1 MYNHKTVEKKWQK
14 YWAEHDTFK
23 TGTDPKKKNY
33 YALDMFP
40 FPSGKGLHVGHP
52 EGYTA
57 TDIVSRMKRAQG
69 YNVLHPMG
77 WDAFGLPT
85 EQYALKT
92 GEDPEKVT
100 KENIAN
106 FLKYDELEYICPN
119 TQTDNKKLD
128 YLDSKIAE
136 KDNLIQSLY
145 EDKVKGIITED
156 LFIKLSKQYE
166 TDKKTLLN
174 RFQKEKEINKNT
186 IKKED
191 LICNVKELV
200 DFNEN
205 NVDRNFL
212 LKLIDKIEIDDD
224 NIDIYYKFKA
234 I

>member
-1 MYNHKTVEKKWQK
+1 MCSFYKRNGSKFCSNIHLRE
-14 YWAEHDTFK
+14 D
-23 TGTDPKKKNY
+23 
-33 YALDMFP
+33 ALIN
-40 FPSGKGLHVGHP
+40 SVIHSL
-52 EGYTA
+52 
-57 TDIVSRMKRAQG
+57 
-69 YNVLHPMG
+69 
-77 WDAFGLPT
+77 
-85 EQYALKT
+85 
-92 GEDPEKVT
+92 

-106 FLKYDELEYICPN
+106 FLKYDELQYICPH

-166 TDKKTLLN
+166 TDKKSLLN

-191 LICNVKELV
+191 LICNAKELL

-205 NVDRNFL
+205 NIDKNLL

-224 NIDIYYKFKA
+224 NIDIYFKFKA
-234 I
+234 L

>member
-1 MYNHKTVEKKWQK
+1 MCSSYKRNGSKFCSNIHLRE
-14 YWAEHDTFK
+14 DTLISSVI
-23 TGTDPKKKNY
+23 TS
-33 YALDMFP
+33 L
-40 FPSGKGLHVGHP
+40 
-52 EGYTA
+52 
-57 TDIVSRMKRAQG
+57 
-69 YNVLHPMG
+69 
-77 WDAFGLPT
+77 
-85 EQYALKT
+85 
-92 GEDPEKVT
+92 
-100 KENIAN
+100 KENISN

-128 YLDSKIAE
+128 YLNSKITE

-166 TDKKTLLN
+166 VDKKSLIN
-174 RFQKEKEINKNT
+174 RVQKEKEINKNT

-191 LICNVKELV
+191 LICNVKELL

-205 NVDRNFL
+205 NIDRSLL

>member
-1 MYNHKTVEKKWQK
+1 MCSSYKRNGSKFCSNIHLRE
-14 YWAEHDTFK
+14 DTLINSVI
-23 TGTDPKKKNY
+23 DS
-33 YALDMFP
+33 L
-40 FPSGKGLHVGHP
+40 
-52 EGYTA
+52 
-57 TDIVSRMKRAQG
+57 
-69 YNVLHPMG
+69 
-77 WDAFGLPT
+77 
-85 EQYALKT
+85 
-92 GEDPEKVT
+92 

-119 TQTDNKKLD
+119 TQIDNKKLD

-136 KDNLIQSLY
+136 KNNLIQSLY

-191 LICNVKELV
+191 LICNVKELL

-205 NVDRNFL
+205 NIDRNLL

-224 NIDIYYKFKA
+224 NIDIYYKFKS